1 MFKLSKLLTKAGMIV
16 ISVLL
21 PIVFILSMWVLLS
34 AESFN
39 WYDFG
44 TFMLIFTGVSV
55 TFWAFFK
62 IFRMINS
69 LGDKQ

>member
-1 MFKLSKLLTKAGMIV
+1 MFKLSKLLTKAGMAF

-21 PIVFILSMWVLLS
+21 PIVFILCLWVFLS
-34 AESFN
+34 AESFSWN
-39 WYDFG
+39 DFG
-44 TFMLIFTGVSV
+44 IFMLIFVGIVV
-55 TFWAFFK
+55 IFWAVFK